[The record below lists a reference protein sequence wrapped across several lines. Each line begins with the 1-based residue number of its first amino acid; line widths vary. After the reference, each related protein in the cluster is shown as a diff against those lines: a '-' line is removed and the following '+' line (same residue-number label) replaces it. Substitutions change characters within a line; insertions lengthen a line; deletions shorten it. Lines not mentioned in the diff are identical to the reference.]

1 MEEEYLLLLLSD
13 SNLPTG
19 GFVASSGLES
29 FIQHGYLIT
38 TTTIIPT
45 DGSNSNER
53 EKRLVEFIKM
63 SLNNYQKLNEFIV
76 EKSWKL
82 VQDYKKQLNNHKGKS
97 KEVIMDE
104 LLKIDLLCESM
115 IFNQISKRSSLA
127 QGNALLSLYDR
138 ALSPPSPSAGNVI
151 GELVRDIRKEIR
163 KGVGLEGEGE
173 GSRSR
178 EWKGHQSTSFGIV
191 MAAVGLS
198 LSTLFLSASHPSDFR
213 KLMV

>member
-29 FIQHGYLIT
+29 FIQHGYLTTT
-38 TTTIIPT
+38 TTTITT

-53 EKRLVEFIKM
+53 EKGLVEFIKM

-82 VQDYKKQLNNHKGKS
+82 VQDYKKQLNNDKGKS
-97 KEVIMDE
+97 KEVVMDE

-115 IFNQISKRSSLA
+115 ILNQISKRSSLA

-151 GELVRDIRKEIR
+151 GELVRDIRKETR
-163 KGVGLEGEGE
+163 KGVGLEGEGSE
-173 GSRSR
+173 SRG
-178 EWKGHQSTSFGIV
+178 WKGHQSTSFGIV

-198 LSTLFLSASHPSDFR
+198 LSMLGLSLSVSHPSDSGS
-213 KLMV
+213 